1 VASMDV
7 TVASATSAMKSANA
21 MIASVNKELPGVVS
35 GVQANLASAD
45 SLLRSLHS
53 VTPLTVATLDSVR
66 MLLGDSRAAIAKAT
80 EFLDESEPQIAS
92 TLANLDQAS
101 AVLTNLLTEVSRRPI
116 KALTGVRPPPPPAVR
131 QAGTA
136 NGSIKP

>member
-1 VASMDV
+1 
-7 TVASATSAMKSANA
+7 
-21 MIASVNKELPGVVS
+21 
-35 GVQANLASAD
+35 
-45 SLLRSLHS
+45 
-53 VTPLTVATLDSVR
+53 